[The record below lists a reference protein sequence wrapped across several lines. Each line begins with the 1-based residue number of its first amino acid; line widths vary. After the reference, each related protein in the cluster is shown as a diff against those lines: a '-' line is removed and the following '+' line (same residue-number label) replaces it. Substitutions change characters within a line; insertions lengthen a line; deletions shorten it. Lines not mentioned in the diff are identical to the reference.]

1 MIRLAAT
8 FTFLLAFINAALAQE
23 HVAVAAQRVAANG
36 ALFLA
41 DARGYFKAEGLDV
54 EMTAYASAREIA
66 QAVASGSADFGIAG
80 YTADAFSYAGQGIM
94 KFVAAQVSEKHGF
107 EGSDVVASMVAW
119 TNGLRRVEDLAG
131 NSVAFAGSTGQYQLA
146 ELARAK
152 KLDLGSI
159 KLQPMPS
166 EHEVAR
172 AVAQQK
178 VHAAILPSAYAH
190 ELMIASQA
198 QLIGW
203 YSDVGSL
210 QLGALFASSKMLDT
224 RRQVAEKFVRAYR
237 RGAADYAGM
246 LQLDRAGKRVL
257 TISTREIATVIAR
270 YAYPGKPLGRAA
282 ASVEMDAL
290 PIEPGARLDLADLAR
305 QVEWYRGQKLIETA
319 SDAKDMVDDELASMA
334 SSPLV
339 PAKAATQR

>member
-1 MIRLAAT
+1 MMRPAVALSFIFAVIAP
-8 FTFLLAFINAALAQE
+8 AFAQE
-23 HVAVAAQRVAANG
+23 HVSVAAQRLTANG

-54 EMTAYASAREIA
+54 EMTAYASERDIA
-66 QAVASGSADFGIAG
+66 QAVASTSADFGVAG
-80 YTADAFSYAGQGIM
+80 YTADAFSYAGQGLI
-94 KFVAAQVSEKHGF
+94 KFVAAQVSEKRGF
-107 EGSDVVASMVAW
+107 EGNDVVASMAAW
-119 TNGLRRVEDLAG
+119 TNGLRRVEDLG
-131 NSVAFAGSTGQYQLA
+131 NHSVAFAGSTGQYQLD

-152 KLDLGSI
+152 KFDLAAV
-159 KLQPMPS
+159 KLQQMPS
-166 EHEVAR
+166 DDEVAR

-178 VHAAILPSAYAH
+178 VHAALLPAAYAH
-190 ELMIASQA
+190 ELMVASQA

-203 YSDVGSL
+203 YSDIGGL
-210 QLGALFASSKMLDT
+210 QLGALFVSSKMLES
-224 RRQVAEKFVRAYR
+224 RRGLAEKFVRAYR

-257 TISTREIATVIAR
+257 TVSTREIATIIAR

-282 ASVEMDAL
+282 ASVEMDAM

-319 SDAKDMVDDELASMA
+319 TDAKDMIDEDLAG
-334 SSPLV
+334 P
-339 PAKAATQR
+339 R